1 MQFCNLED
9 AKDTATGDSE
19 GNANGLGLWEIYHVQ
34 QLDYG
39 KLV

>member
-9 AKDTATGDSE
+9 AKDITTGDSE
-19 GNANGLGLWEIYHVQ
+19 GNADGFGLSEIYHMQ
-34 QLDYG
+34 QLGYG